1 LALKQQLQSA
11 NENRAEASKKLEE
24 ANAERNALSLTHANK
39 LSTEAEASYREALFH
54 SQLHSFT
61 AMAFG
66 KDPNQVT
73 DGENFIPARIRIFAC
88 DPSRAGLDHGCDDCS
103 TSHQVEEGGNTRSR
117 ARRSG
122 DSDPAGCGSVGQ
134 RRIRTR

>member
-1 LALKQQLQSA
+1 MALKQQLQSA

-88 DPSRAGLDHGCDDCS
+88 DPSRLGLDPACDDSS
-103 TSHQVEEGGNTRSR
+103 TSHQAEQGGHAS
-117 ARRSG
+117 S
-122 DSDPAGCGSVGQ
+122 
-134 RRIRTR
+134 RTR